1 MAPLGQRIPI
11 EQVLGQE
18 KKWLD
23 VVRVASVTPKD
34 KDPVFATS
42 TVWLI
47 HNRHI
52 PRMSDHQYHWGNLV
66 LPVHWVKGYFYQS
79 TDYWEYLGLS
89 GYEARY
95 DYCRGKETYQTIPML
110 GNPRIQWDVIE
121 DEELSAVPRP
131 TPKAIGPQSLR
142 RGGPGSN

>member
-89 GYEARY
+89 GYEARHF
-95 DYCRGKETYQTIPML
+95 YC
-110 GNPRIQWDVIE
+110 
-121 DEELSAVPRP
+121 
-131 TPKAIGPQSLR
+131 SLR
-142 RGGPGSN
+142 DNLDQDLPSWEATTELLGMKPETIHSN